1 MLITITV
8 CARDAEDWVEDC
20 LSSLCAQDHRPLQII
35 AVDDGSND
43 ATLERMQSFL
53 PPKESE
59 LELLVRSQGRLGL
72 SAGRNHAVN
81 EAAGEWIAIT
91 DIDCR
96 PDSNWISTMLTGL
109 SGLEG
114 EDVVALTGR
123 TVFDSG
129 SSRISRLRSESIA
142 KKYANRDKIV
152 SLANGPCSMFRAD
165 ILRSI
170 GGFSPDWFH
179 AEDMEV
185 SIRMIQGGGTILYV
199 PEATVQHVAEEGVLR
214 FLKKRYRDARA
225 HFRIVRR
232 YGLRGIKTPER
243 LAMNHDFISDGAIV
257 SLLLPML
264 GLWSLAVKLL
274 WYGYPPIA
282 LLGMFVGIAMFVV
295 PWSRI
300 RILWSIAIWLG
311 VGQGIIDA
319 ILGRAGH
326 R

>member
-20 LSSLCAQDHRPLQII
+20 LSSLCAQDYRPLQII

-43 ATLERMQSFL
+43 ATLERMQSFI
-53 PPKESE
+53 PPQDSD
-59 LELLVRSQGRLGL
+59 LELLVRSQGRVGL
-72 SAGRNHAVN
+72 SAGRNRAVN

-96 PDSNWISTMLTGL
+96 PDYNWISTMLTHL
-109 SGLEG
+109 PSLDG

-123 TVFDSG
+123 TVFAPG
-129 SSRISRLRSESIA
+129 SSRISRLRSEAIA
-142 KKYANRDKIV
+142 KKYASRDKIV
-152 SLANGPCSMFRAD
+152 LLANGPCSMFRAD

-185 SIRMIQGGGTILYV
+185 SIRMIQNGGTILYV
-199 PEATVQHVAEEGVLR
+199 SEATVQHVAEEGLLR

-232 YGLRGIKTPER
+232 YGFRGVKTPEQ
-243 LAMNHDFISDGAIV
+243 LTMNHDFISDGAII
-257 SLLLPML
+257 SLILPML

-274 WYGYPPIA
+274 CYDYPTIA
-282 LLGMFVGIAMFVV
+282 LLGIFVVITMFAV

-300 RILWSIAIWLG
+300 RILWSVAIWLG

>member
-8 CARDAEDWVEDC
+8 CARDAEDWVDDC
-20 LSSLCAQDHRPLQII
+20 LSSLCAQDYRPLQII

-43 ATLERMQSFL
+43 GTLERMQSFL
-53 PPKESE
+53 PQPESD
-59 LELLVRSQGRLGL
+59 LELLVLTQERIGL
-72 SAGRNHAVN
+72 SAGRNRAVN
-81 EAAGEWIAIT
+81 EATGEWIAIT

-96 PDSNWISTMLTGL
+96 PDSHWISTMLAQL
-109 SGLEG
+109 SDLDC

-123 TVFDSG
+123 TVFDEG
-129 SSRISRLRSESIA
+129 SSRISRLRSKTIA
-142 KKYANRDKIV
+142 KKYTNRDKFA

-165 ILRSI
+165 MLRSI

-185 SIRMIQGGGTILYV
+185 SIRIIQNGGSILYV
-199 PEATVQHVAEEGVLR
+199 PEATVKHVAEEGLLR

-232 YGLRGIKTPER
+232 YGFRGIQTPR
-243 LAMNHDFISDGAIV
+243 KPMVKHDFISDGAVI

-264 GLWSLAVKLL
+264 GLWLFAVKLL
-274 WYGYPPIA
+274 WPDYPTVAIFCMLVEI
-282 LLGMFVGIAMFVV
+282 LLLVV

-300 RILWSIAIWLG
+300 RILWSAAIWLG
-311 VGQGIIDA
+311 TGRGIIDA

>member
-8 CARDAEDWVEDC
+8 CARDAEYWVKDC

-43 ATLERMQSFL
+43 STLEQMQSFL
-53 PPKESE
+53 PPQEDDI
-59 LELLVRSQGRLGL
+59 ELLVLSQGRIGL
-72 SAGRNHAVN
+72 SSGRNRAVN
-81 EAAGEWIAIT
+81 AAAGEWIAIT

-96 PDSNWISTMLTGL
+96 PDPHWISKMLSQLPGPD
-109 SGLEG
+109 G
-114 EDVVALTGR
+114 ENIVALTGR
-123 TVFDSG
+123 TVFDPG
-129 SSRISRLRSESIA
+129 LTRISRLRSKSIE
-142 KKYANRDKIV
+142 KKYAVRDKSV

-165 ILRSI
+165 MLRSI

-185 SIRMIQGGGTILYV
+185 SLRMIQNGGTILYV
-199 PEATVQHVAEEGVLR
+199 PEATVQHVAEEGLLR

-225 HFRIVRR
+225 HFRIIKR
-232 YGLRGIKTPER
+232 YGLRGVKTSR
-243 LAMNHDFISDGAIV
+243 NLMVKHDFISDGAVI

-264 GLWSLAVKLL
+264 GLWLFAVKLL
-274 WYGYPPIA
+274 WPDYPTVAIFCMLVEI
-282 LLGMFVGIAMFVV
+282 LLLVV

-300 RILWSIAIWLG
+300 RILWSAAIWLG
-311 VGQGIIDA
+311 TGRGIIDA

>member
-20 LSSLCAQDHRPLQII
+20 LSSLCSQDYRPLQII

-43 ATLERMQSFL
+43 ATLERMQSFI
-53 PPKESE
+53 PPQDSD
-59 LELLVRSQGRLGL
+59 LELLVRSQGRVGL
-72 SAGRNHAVN
+72 SAGRNRAVN

-96 PDSNWISTMLTGL
+96 PDYNWISTMLTHL
-109 SGLEG
+109 PSLEG
-114 EDVVALTGR
+114 EAVVALTGR
-123 TVFDSG
+123 TIFAPG
-129 SSRISRLRSESIA
+129 SSRISRLRSETIA
-142 KKYANRDKIV
+142 KKYASRDKIV
-152 SLANGPCSMFRAD
+152 LLANGPCSMFRAD

-185 SIRMIQGGGTILYV
+185 SIRMIQNGGTILYV
-199 PEATVQHVAEEGVLR
+199 SEATVQHVAEEGLLR

-232 YGLRGIKTPER
+232 YGFRGVKTPEQ
-243 LAMNHDFISDGAIV
+243 LTMNHDFISDGAII
-257 SLLLPML
+257 SLILPML

-274 WYGYPPIA
+274 CYDYPTIA
-282 LLGMFVGIAMFVV
+282 LLGIFVVITMFAV

-300 RILWSIAIWLG
+300 RILWSVAIWLG